1 MCDQGK
7 PDGNLQLKRETLTIV
22 FMDTKKAAS
31 PSRIERYG
39 TEQDK
44 RREAIKRERGQF
56 MAALGE
62 RCRAARGALEVSH
75 VATVLGVHR
84 NTIWN
89 IERGDSLPDA
99 FELERLATLYK
110 TSAEHLLTGAQVPKG
125 AAEGLKKNTRAVQLG
140 DFIYVPHFDVQASAG
155 PGNLFDQVE
164 SVTKMRP
171 FDQSYIAGEL
181 GIGHDAIALITVIGS
196 SMEPLLHSRDT
207 VLVDLRSAH
216 EVFNDGIHV
225 IRLDGA
231 LLVKQ
236 VQRLPGKSFRIRSLN
251 PDYEPFEVRGTEDTE
266 RDFAI
271 IGRVRW
277 AGVTIK

>member
-1 MCDQGK
+1 MDTQK
-7 PDGNLQLKRETLTIV
+7 AARETELPTTVEAREPSAQFLQQAMELRGDELKRARKDAREL
-22 FMDTKKAAS
+22 F
-31 PSRIERYG
+31 RI
-39 TEQDK
+39 QV
-44 RREAIKRERGQF
+44 GQ
-56 MAALGE
+56 
-62 RCRAARGALEVSH
+62 RCKSARGAMEIQA
-75 VATVLGVHR
+75 VADYLGVHR

-99 FELERLATLYK
+99 FELELLARLYK
-110 TSAEHLLTGAQVPKG
+110 TTPTQLLTGDVGEVG
-125 AAEGLKKNTRAVQLG
+125 AAQAIAKDTRAVQIG

-155 PGNLFDQVE
+155 QGNVFNQVE
-164 SVTKMRP
+164 SVIAMRP
-171 FDQSYIAGEL
+171 FDQSYIRGEL
-181 GIGHDAIALITVIGS
+181 GITHHEMALITVIGS

-207 VLVDLRSAH
+207 VMVDLRSGT

-225 IRLDGA
+225 VRLDQA

-251 PDYEPFEVRGTEDTE
+251 PDYEPFEIKASEETE

-277 AGVTIK
+277 GGVTIK